1 MIWWIRIR
9 TPCGIEFAFWRGK
22 SWNRT
27 TRSSACGRRWPTS
40 CVVSIRWKLPE
51 VSFKVILSMMEGL
64 KDCNDW
70 DSFAGHF
77 GYAGTPGAKKEVTGR
92 GRSGSAAA
100 AAAVAAVAGTG
111 GSPAGT
117 GPSAALGRRSTVH
130 QSATSLI
137 VGDGNSTSSNGGS
150 PVASPSPQQNQHH
163 LIIGKRFMAVVGRFF
178 VSFGLRLDCC

>member
-1 MIWWIRIR
+1 MDQDQDAMRDRVCILERKVLEQNDEIV
-9 TPCGIEFAFWRGK
+9 CL
-22 SWNRT
+22 RT
-27 TRSSACGRRWPTS
+27 TLTDVLRRLNQMETSRSQ
-40 CVVSIRWKLPE
+40 
-51 VSFKVILSMMEGL
+51 FQKVILSMMEGL